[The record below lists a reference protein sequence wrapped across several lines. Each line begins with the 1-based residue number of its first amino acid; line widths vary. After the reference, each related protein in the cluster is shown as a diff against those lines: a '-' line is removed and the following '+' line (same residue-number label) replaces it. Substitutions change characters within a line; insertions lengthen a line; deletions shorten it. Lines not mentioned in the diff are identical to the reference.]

1 MCLSKIP
8 DPGQLKSLDLKR
20 CGVLHRGTELV
31 GRSLVRNGSSIKAK
45 QSIPSKESFILNI
58 LERVD
63 KRIFVFAKIYLE
75 A

>member
-1 MCLSKIP
+1 M
-8 DPGQLKSLDLKR
+8 
-20 CGVLHRGTELV
+20 

-63 KRIFVFAKIYLE
+63 KRIFVLAKIYLE